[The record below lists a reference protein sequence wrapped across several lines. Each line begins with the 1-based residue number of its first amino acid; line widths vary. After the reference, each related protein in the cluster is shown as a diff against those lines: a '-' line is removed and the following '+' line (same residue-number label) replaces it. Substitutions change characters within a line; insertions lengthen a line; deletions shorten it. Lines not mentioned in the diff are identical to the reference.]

1 MYKITLMIGHLWQ
14 GGGERVCVNLANEF
28 VKLGYKVE
36 VVVFSLEKAIFD
48 KDLNDNI
55 TLTCLNID
63 TNKSAIWKLFFYLN
77 RTKPTYIVSFNYH
90 ISFFLVLLKSFFKF
104 KLFSRSISTFSE
116 NFKNRTS
123 IFDKIKIKLLTYGLK
138 KSDLVISQS
147 EGMKKDLNKFNI
159 KKIEVINNPIN
170 PKYLNI
176 QEDKKEDFILFVGR
190 LSKEKRIDDL
200 LKAFCNVNENYS
212 LYIIG
217 NGILKDELKNLA
229 TKLQIMNRVKFLGHK
244 SNIEEYYTKARC
256 TLLSSLYEGFP
267 NVLVESI
274 ACGTPVVSYNC
285 PNGPSEIII
294 DGVNG
299 YLVDYLDIE
308 DLYKKINKTLDEE
321 LDINLIKKSAE
332 RYYPE
337 KIAKKY
343 IEVIFEK

>member
-1 MYKITLMIGHLWQ
+1 
-14 GGGERVCVNLANEF
+14 
-28 VKLGYKVE
+28 
-36 VVVFSLEKAIFD
+36 
-48 KDLNDNI
+48 
-55 TLTCLNID
+55 
-63 TNKSAIWKLFFYLN
+63 
-77 RTKPTYIVSFNYH
+77 
-90 ISFFLVLLKSFFKF
+90 
-104 KLFSRSISTFSE
+104 
-116 NFKNRTS
+116 
-123 IFDKIKIKLLTYGLK
+123 
-138 KSDLVISQS
+138 
-147 EGMKKDLNKFNI
+147 
-159 KKIEVINNPIN
+159 
-170 PKYLNI
+170 
-176 QEDKKEDFILFVGR
+176 
-190 LSKEKRIDDL
+190 
-200 LKAFCNVNENYS
+200 
-212 LYIIG
+212 
-217 NGILKDELKNLA
+217 
-229 TKLQIMNRVKFLGHK
+229 MNRVKFLGHK